1 METKL
6 TLHTPSRFL
15 CSDVKI
21 PSSKRTG
28 EKKERKAA
36 FCSQSEEKNG
46 GKERISEQLLGNII
60 QGEPE
65 IMRIL

>member
-1 METKL
+1 ML
-6 TLHTPSRFL
+6 RF
-15 CSDVKI
+15 
-21 PSSKRTG
+21 PAANERG